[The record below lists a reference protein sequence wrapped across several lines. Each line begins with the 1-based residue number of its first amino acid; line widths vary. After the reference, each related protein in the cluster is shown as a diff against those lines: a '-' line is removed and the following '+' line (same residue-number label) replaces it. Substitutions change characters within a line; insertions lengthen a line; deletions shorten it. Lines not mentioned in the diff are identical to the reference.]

1 MVYFRKSDLSN
12 DKQMTANQAQH
23 QLIQDK
29 SKLITMS
36 EQFPHK
42 LCRLSKP
49 KDNSLEKPW
58 YVEFYVW
65 DATKEKLHRKRY
77 VLSDDTAKAREIEA
91 AKLIKQTNQQLLSGA
106 VINPI
111 VKKQTGPIQPETSLT
126 DAINFFLKYIKGSK
140 KLRTYET
147 YKSDLQKL
155 VEYLTATNQANI
167 TLGTFGF
174 NDAQAYI
181 DYLIIDQQLKNLRI
195 NNLKATNSALFGF
208 FQKRKTISEN
218 PFKGIDNLD
227 VQASKH
233 KSYTKDEG
241 LAIKNYCLEHDPRL
255 WLAIS
260 FVYYGFVRSGYEL
273 RSLTV
278 GNLYEKTILIEGQN
292 SKSGESQH
300 VMIPGPLE
308 KIIQE
313 YKLRDYPKNYYVLGT
328 NGPSETMVDK
338 NHWYRRHVKALE
350 ATKLTGKNHDFY
362 SWKHTGVIALWFAT
376 KEIEL
381 IRNQCR
387 HKDIATTLLYLRDLG
402 IYFDYTL
409 INKFPEL

>member
-1 MVYFRKSDLSN
+1 
-12 DKQMTANQAQH
+12 MTAKQAQQ

-29 SKLITMS
+29 SKLIPMS
-36 EQFPHK
+36 ETYPYK

-65 DATKEKLHRKRY
+65 DATKQKLHRKRY

-91 AKLIKQTNQQLLSGA
+91 AKLIKQTNQQLIAGA
-106 VINPI
+106 VINP
-111 VKKQTGPIQPETSLT
+111 VQKKQIGPIQPETPLLE
-126 DAINFFLKYIKGSK
+126 AIAFFLKYIKGSK
-140 KLRTYET
+140 KPRTYET

-155 VEYLTATNQANI
+155 TDYLTTTNQTNL
-167 TLGTFGF
+167 TLGTFTF
-174 NDAQAYI
+174 NHAQAYI

-195 NNLKATNSALFGF
+195 NNLKATNSAFFGF
-208 FQKRKTISEN
+208 YQKRKTINEN

-233 KSYTKDEG
+233 KSYTNQEA

-260 FVYYGFVRSGYEL
+260 FVYYGFIRAGYEL
-273 RSLTV
+273 RSLTI
-278 GNLYEKTILIEGQN
+278 GNLFEKTILIEGQN
-292 SKSGESQH
+292 SKSGDSEH
-300 VMIPGPLE
+300 VMIPAALE
-308 KIIQE
+308 KIIQQ
-313 YKLRDYPKNYYVLGT
+313 YKLRDYPKHYYILGT
-328 NGPSETMVDK
+328 DGPSETMVDK

-350 ATKLTGKNHDFY
+350 ATKLTGLNHDFY
-362 SWKHTGVIALWFAT
+362 AWKHTGVIALWFAT

-381 IRNQCR
+381 IRSQCR